1 MLLAIRRS
9 RYKLL
14 TFNYFNVFFLDFHFH
29 LIKSLAI
36 HTDNGTLTYKGIRV
50 DNLDDAEDGDALVL
64 LGQNTEHLHLVARV
78 PAMTVKNGYTMVH
91 LRADGVG
98 YLLIFLAEYHELHT
112 LSLGV
117 HHIVEYQV
125 LYHHRT
131 ETEYHLSNGVYR
143 SKVGLRI
150 EDEERTAHDEE
161 IHKDEH
167 PAQRDVVIFVHDGGD
182 DIRSTRTSIVQE
194 DDGER

>member
-14 TFNYFNVFFLDFHFH
+14 TFNCFNVFIFDFHLH

-36 HTDNGTLTYKGIRV
+36 YTDYGTLTYKGIWV
-50 DNLDDAEDGDALVL
+50 DDLDDTEDGDALVL
-64 LGQNTEHLHLVARV
+64 LCQDTEHLHLVARV

-91 LRADGVG
+91 LRTDGVG

-112 LSLGV
+112 FSFGI
-117 HHIVEYQV
+117 HYIVEYQV

-143 SKVGLRI
+143 SKVRLRI
-150 EDEERTAHDEE
+150 EDEERTAYDEE
-161 IHKDEH
+161 IYEDEH
-167 PAQRDVVIFVHDGGD
+167 PAQ
-182 DIRSTRTSIVQE
+182 
-194 DDGER
+194 